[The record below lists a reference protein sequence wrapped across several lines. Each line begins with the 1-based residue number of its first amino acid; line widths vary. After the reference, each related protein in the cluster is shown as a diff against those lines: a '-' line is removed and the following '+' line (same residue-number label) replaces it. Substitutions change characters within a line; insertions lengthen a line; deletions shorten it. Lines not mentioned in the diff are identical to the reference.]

1 MWTWFWIAEYLTGQI
16 DEIILACPSLN
27 CCLKAG
33 IPAGCGCGGATAAV
47 AAAAAAPLLILLL
60 LLLPRGDE
68 RQLEEPARQ
77 LLRQDGVVSIHR

>member
-1 MWTWFWIAEYLTGQI
+1 MKSETQKKAF
-16 DEIILACPSLN
+16 ILAYPSLN

-33 IPAGCGCGGATAAV
+33 IPAGCGCGGAAAAV
-47 AAAAAAPLLILLL
+47 AAAAAAAPLLILLL
-60 LLLPRGDE
+60 LLIPRGDK